1 MDMKIS
7 KLTRSLAGLAV
18 GITAL
23 GSLSS
28 WAADLKVG
36 FITSLSGPVS
46 SLGIPYEK
54 GMKAALAYKSELA
67 GRKIQVVQLDDASD
81 PSTAARNA
89 RKMIEDDKVD
99 IIIGTAGSPGALAI
113 AAVARETRT
122 PLISIA
128 NANLAGEEGA
138 WMVTLPQ
145 PAPLMVTA
153 VVERMK
159 KSGVKTVGFIGFS
172 DAWGDLVYDALVKAA
187 PDAGIKV
194 VSNERYARAD
204 SSVTGQVLKIVA
216 LRPDAVITGTSGTPG
231 ALPYLAL
238 SDRGYKGL
246 IYGTHALINPDFVRV
261 GGTSVE
267 GLLAPTGPVVVAEQ
281 LSDTNP
287 MRKAAMDYRDA
298 YQKANGAV
306 PTDAFS
312 AYTFDAW
319 LLLLDAASRT
329 KGEPGTPQYRVA
341 LRDAI
346 VTTKELVGTHSVYNF
361 KPDSRY
367 GSDDRSRVIVKLE
380 KGQWKLVP

>member
-1 MDMKIS
+1 MKLFNVTRALAHAVIGIS
-7 KLTRSLAGLAV
+7 
-18 GITAL
+18 AL
-23 GSLSS
+23 GAVSS

-54 GMKAALAYKSELA
+54 GMRAALAYKSELA
-67 GRKIQVVQLDDASD
+67 GRKIQVIQLDDASD

-89 RKMIEDDKVD
+89 RKMIEEDKVD
-99 IIIGTAGSPGALAI
+99 VIIGTAGSPGALAI
-113 AAVARETRT
+113 AAVARETKT
-122 PLISIA
+122 LLISIA
-128 NANLAGEEGA
+128 NANLNGEEGA

-172 DAWGDLVYDALVKAA
+172 DAWGDLVYDALAKAA

-204 SSVTGQVLKIVA
+204 TSVTGQVLKIVA

-238 SDRGYKGL
+238 AERGYKGL

-261 GGTSVE
+261 GGASVE

-281 LSDTNP
+281 LPDNNP
-287 MRKAAMDYRDA
+287 MRKAAMDYRA
-298 YQKANGAV
+298 GYQKANGAV

-341 LRDAI
+341 LRDAM
-346 VTTKELVGTHSVYNF
+346 VNTKELVGTHSVYNF

>member
-1 MDMKIS
+1 MKIS
-7 KLTRSLAGLAV
+7 KFTHAVAGLAI
-18 GITAL
+18 GI
-23 GSLSS
+23 GSFCSASS

-54 GMKAALAYKSELA
+54 GMKAALTYKSELA

-89 RKMIEDDKVD
+89 RKMIEEDKVD

-113 AAVARETRT
+113 AAVAREMKT

-128 NANLAGEEGA
+128 NANLNGEEGA

-172 DAWGDLVYDALVKAA
+172 DAWGDLVYDALTKAA

-238 SDRGYKGL
+238 SERGYKGL

-261 GGTSVE
+261 GGASVE

-281 LSDTNP
+281 LAAANP

-361 KPDSRY
+361 KPDNRY